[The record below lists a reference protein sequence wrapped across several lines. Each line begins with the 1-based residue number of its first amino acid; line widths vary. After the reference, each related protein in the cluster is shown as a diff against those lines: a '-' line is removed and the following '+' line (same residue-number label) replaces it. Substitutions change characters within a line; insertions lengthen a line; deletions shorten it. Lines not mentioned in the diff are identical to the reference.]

1 MHMQAY
7 HDNLLEL
14 RPMSENHAHMRA
26 VAFDSLAAVISLKLL
41 FVIASQADTT
51 LPQQPQQS
59 LPFGAPPNT
68 LGQPGVIAQPIVVNS
83 FENVEMERLRLAE
96 EIAKLERDEAD
107 FREQVAK
114 LQAKLAGLSLAGV
127 TPSSMPSDF
136 RAFLSANASDIKKS
150 DAYYAELKS
159 LLNDLTPNSPYRARL
174 PDDTSNPRK
183 ASEQLQ
189 SLSNYEEDDDICRAI
204 RGHISSLSGGRV
216 DDMRRQT
223 EIRRQLEKLAAE
235 RRRLEWNLQMANG
248 FSPLSGRPRS
258 TEDERSYIR
267 DQIQGVAAEMKAL
280 EDERKSLSHLVTAEI
295 RKLQFQ
301 QFIIELAIQQR
312 YIHSLI
318 ASGFYRNSF
327 RGGDLKISEDAYP
340 SKNAGESNSGE
351 SSVAPVASQEGI
363 GAPNNSAAGLPS
375 GSPVSA
381 LPAAELPMISTIT
394 GLEAFLL
401 NRIRDAIKD
410 RQAIDNMLREGQT
423 SAAESVLRKMM
434 LTAKYQPELQTVPY
448 AERQRILAFGQNVKN
463 LSDALNAPDYSEIE
477 RLAAAMENSGSDAG
491 VSDLKLFAAEHPRKA
506 LHWAKQAELAL
517 RAGDRKAAQSLMEA
531 AVRRAPLVPEVV
543 QKIDQLQGDA
553 LNNTFLA
560 ESLQNILDTQDYQ
573 DAFERMN
580 EFAALVAGDDKPAL
594 KAQYEQLVAKEKTLR
609 TALEKCDALE
619 QRGNHPEAWITLCVL
634 EEPMASDSR
643 INLRKSRL
651 AGKASR
657 FVSSYTNAEE
667 REQVGKVA
675 LALAWYLSALSDAP
689 GSEELQAKVTT
700 LGKGLLKN

>member
-1 MHMQAY
+1 
-7 HDNLLEL
+7 
-14 RPMSENHAHMRA
+14 
-26 VAFDSLAAVISLKLL
+26 
-41 FVIASQADTT
+41 
-51 LPQQPQQS
+51 
-59 LPFGAPPNT
+59 
-68 LGQPGVIAQPIVVNS
+68 
-83 FENVEMERLRLAE
+83 
-96 EIAKLERDEAD
+96 
-107 FREQVAK
+107 
-114 LQAKLAGLSLAGV
+114 
-127 TPSSMPSDF
+127 
-136 RAFLSANASDIKKS
+136 
-150 DAYYAELKS
+150 
-159 LLNDLTPNSPYRARL
+159 
-174 PDDTSNPRK
+174 
-183 ASEQLQ
+183 
-189 SLSNYEEDDDICRAI
+189 
-204 RGHISSLSGGRV
+204 
-216 DDMRRQT
+216 
-223 EIRRQLEKLAAE
+223 
-235 RRRLEWNLQMANG
+235 
-248 FSPLSGRPRS
+248 
-258 TEDERSYIR
+258 
-267 DQIQGVAAEMKAL
+267 
-280 EDERKSLSHLVTAEI
+280 
-295 RKLQFQ
+295 
-301 QFIIELAIQQR
+301 
-312 YIHSLI
+312 
-318 ASGFYRNSF
+318 
-327 RGGDLKISEDAYP
+327 
-340 SKNAGESNSGE
+340 
-351 SSVAPVASQEGI
+351 
-363 GAPNNSAAGLPS
+363 
-375 GSPVSA
+375 
-381 LPAAELPMISTIT
+381 MISTIT

-463 LSDALNAPDYSEIE
+463 LSDALNAPDYSEIA

-506 LHWAKQAELAL
+506 LHWANQAELAL

-657 FVSSYTNAEE
+657 FVSSYTNAVE

-700 LGKGLLKN
+700 LGKGLLEN